1 MNLRSSAADGALPLR
16 LTLLV
21 LVLRPPGDGSLKAAT
36 WLVAGAAL
44 VFPSLALSAR
54 AWFAL
59 TALVVARIV
68 FDWPLADN
76 HIYLLAY
83 WCLAVCLGLWYDAS
97 ASSRS
102 SAGVAARPSKVIGD
116 EAEASYHAAFE
127 ILRRSSRWLI
137 GCAFL
142 CAIVWKVLLAPDYL
156 DGRFFRVTLSTDDRF
171 APLARAAG
179 LTDDQ
184 IAENRKALEPVPAGV
199 EIVDGPVLTDPPM
212 LRRLAR
218 ALTWGGLALEVLVVV
233 TFLLRPGRLAHASL
247 LAFCV
252 STYAVA
258 PVAGFGWL
266 VAVLG
271 LANCADDRRG
281 LRAAYIAA
289 FALVLVYSEAG
300 AIGRALD
307 ALTR

>member
-1 MNLRSSAADGALPLR
+1 MGLGVDRALPLR

-44 VFPSLALSAR
+44 VFPALTLSSLTWLALTLLVAAR
-54 AWFAL
+54 
-59 TALVVARIV
+59 VV

-83 WCLAVCLGLWYDAS
+83 WCLAVTLALWYDAS
-97 ASSRS
+97 ASSEWPAHDRADDS
-102 SAGVAARPSKVIGD
+102 RG
-116 EAEASYHAAFE
+116 SYHAL
-127 ILRRSSRWLI
+127 LRRSSRWLI
-137 GCAFL
+137 GFAFL
-142 CAIVWKVLLAPDYL
+142 CAVVWKAALSPDYL

-184 IAENRKALEPVPAGV
+184 ITANRHALEPLPPGA
-199 EIVDGPVLTDPPM
+199 EAIDGPVLNEPPA
-212 LRRLAR
+212 LRRVAGV
-218 ALTWGGLALEVLVVV
+218 LTWGGLALEILVALG
-233 TFLLRPGRLAHASL
+233 FLLRPGRVAHASL
-247 LAFCV
+247 LAFCAL
-252 STYAVA
+252 TYAVA

-271 LANCADDRRG
+271 LATCAETQSR
-281 LRAAYIAA
+281 LRAAYVAA
-289 FALVLVYSEAG
+289 FALVLLYSEAG
-300 AIGRALD
+300 AVGRALD
-307 ALTR
+307 ALA